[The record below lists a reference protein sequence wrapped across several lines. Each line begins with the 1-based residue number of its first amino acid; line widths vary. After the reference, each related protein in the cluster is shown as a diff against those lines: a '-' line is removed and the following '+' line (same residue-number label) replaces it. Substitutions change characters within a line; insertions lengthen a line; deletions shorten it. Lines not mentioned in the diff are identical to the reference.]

1 MRRILLATAFV
12 LGLAA
17 PAAAQTE
24 PGKLSA
30 NRYAPDSTAN
40 AYGAGSPYRPDSI
53 HNPYGVY
60 GSPYSPR
67 SATNPYSH
75 AGAAPLRRPGPLPR
89 PPQHEPL
96 RRGLHLQPLRPLRKP
111 VLPGEHPQPLRGR
124 EPLPSRQPDEPI
136 RDGLAHRGGVGAMA
150 GRGKRFVLV
159 DRPELTRVFAG
170 AGRS

>member
-67 SATNPYSH
+67 SATNPY
-75 AGAAPLRRPGPLPR
+75 ATQAPRLYDAKG
-89 PPQHEPL
+89 HY
-96 RRGLHLQPLRPLRKP
+96 
-111 VLPGEHPQPLRGR
+111 RGR
-124 EPLPSRQPDEPI
+124 LSTNPYVADSISNPYGRYGSRYSPESIHNPYAAGSPYRADSPTNPYGTGWRI
-136 RDGLAHRGGVGAMA
+136 VG
-150 GRGKRFVLV
+150 
-159 DRPELTRVFAG
+159 E
-170 AGRS
+170 